1 MLGSGQTL
9 RALEQDPSGRSLP
22 TLRAGPWGFPSDMA
36 FMSANMPR
44 LHKNPVFTFPQ
55 ASEEE
60 IKGERLTSVTSQLV
74 EVSGFSPESMVFI
87 TTCPNIPSAPLLF
100 AGSPFDRAGPILD
113 NLQLPNISFSN
124 QSSSD
129 CKHKI

>member
-1 MLGSGQTL
+1 
-9 RALEQDPSGRSLP
+9 
-22 TLRAGPWGFPSDMA
+22 
-36 FMSANMPR
+36 MPR

-87 TTCPNIPSAPLLF
+87 TTCPNIPSTPLLF